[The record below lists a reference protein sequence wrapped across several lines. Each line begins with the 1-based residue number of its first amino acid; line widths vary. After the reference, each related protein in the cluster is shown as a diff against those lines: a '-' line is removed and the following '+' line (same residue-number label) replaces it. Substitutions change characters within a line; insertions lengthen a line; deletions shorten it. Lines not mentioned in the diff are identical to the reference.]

1 MVVLLKI
8 PSCFVVSHPENTV
21 HTGCIRCWSLKAR
34 CNKRRCLSTC
44 AIGGSLHES
53 RRSQNLAS
61 TPSPD
66 FHTNLIK
73 SKRDQV
79 WWHLAVAATRTNPE
93 TCRLTWELLHLQ
105 LDLLDVCRVT
115 EVSWLL
121 FSKSWN
127 EHHCAITSIR
137 ALQVETY
144 CENTTGALE
153 LLLITRAD
161 SRCNVLAAGET
172 TLL

>member
-1 MVVLLKI
+1 MQTAVANCSFFSATNMVVLLEV

-73 SKRDQV
+73 SKRNQV

-93 TCRLTWELLHLQ
+93 LAGSLENCCIYSSIFLMFVEWLTSRGYFSQRVGMNITVPSPAFGLCKLRPTARIPPEL
-105 LDLLDVCRVT
+105 
-115 EVSWLL
+115 
-121 FSKSWN
+121 
-127 EHHCAITSIR
+127 
-137 ALQVETY
+137 
-144 CENTTGALE
+144 
-153 LLLITRAD
+153 
-161 SRCNVLAAGET
+161 
-172 TLL
+172 